1 MGSRYIAHA
10 ATKDS
15 GVLWM
20 GRIPEH
26 WDVGKLAYIF
36 TKDNAGEVI
45 DKNFWGDG
53 KELLYTCKRTPLLSD
68 YSAFPERKRTTIKD
82 LLLTR
87 NGTPYIHLPE
97 AGSIYSNVVQ
107 RIQLSEQFD
116 RGYCAYALSD
126 AALNLRGYG
135 VSIESFNFEM
145 WKALNMCF
153 PPLEEQKT
161 IARFLDHETAKID
174 ELIAKQ
180 ERLIELLKEK
190 RQAVISHAVT
200 KGLNPDVP
208 MKDSGVEWLGEVPEH
223 WSLAGFK
230 HYLSIVDYRG
240 KTPEKVDDGVLLVT
254 ARNIK
259 GGKIDYEVSREYIR
273 LESYDE
279 VMSRGKPKV
288 GDVLFTTEAPLGEA
302 ACVDDTS
309 VALAQ
314 RIMKFRGYES
324 RLDNYYLKYF
334 ILSHGF
340 QSGLYR
346 YSTGSTALGIK
357 SDRLCYLRMLLPPL
371 NEQQSIVR
379 YIESEQLKYDKAI
392 AAGDRQIGLLKER
405 RTALISA
412 AVTGKIDVRNWKP
425 GDNQ

>member
-1 MGSRYIAHA
+1 MGSRYVTHA
-10 ATKDS
+10 AAKDS

-53 KELLYTCKRTPLLSD
+53 EELLYTCKRTPLLSD
-68 YSAFPERKRTTIKD
+68 YSTFPERKRTTIKD

-107 RIQLSEQFD
+107 RIQLSERFD

-153 PPLEEQKT
+153 PPLGEQKT

-174 ELIAKQ
+174 ELIARQ

-223 WSLAGFK
+223 WEVLRIGNLFKESIERGGDELPVLSVSIHNGISDKELSEDESDRKISRSEDRSLYKRIRPLDLAYNMMRAWQGGFGACSV
-230 HYLSIVDYRG
+230 HGLVSPAYVVARPRRAIRTEYV
-240 KTPEKVDDGVLLVT
+240 ELLLRTENAVEQM
-254 ARNIK
+254 RR
-259 GGKIDYEVSREYIR
+259 Y
-273 LESYDE
+273 
-279 VMSRGKPKV
+279 SRGITDFRLRLYWDEFKNI
-288 GDVLFTTEAPLGEA
+288 
-302 ACVDDTS
+302 
-309 VALAQ
+309 
-314 RIMKFRGYES
+314 RIV
-324 RLDNYYLKYF
+324 
-334 ILSHGF
+334 
-340 QSGLYR
+340 
-346 YSTGSTALGIK
+346 
-357 SDRLCYLRMLLPPL
+357 LPPKEEVDELL
-371 NEQQSIVR
+371 NHIASINDKYEALQR
-379 YIESEQLKYDKAI
+379 KAEASIE
-392 AAGDRQIGLLKER
+392 LLKER

-412 AVTGKIDVRNWKP
+412 AVTGKIDVRGWVP
-425 GDNQ
+425 E